1 MKISALAIALVLHF
15 ALAAQIPLQPSQ
27 NNDGMRLISTSEHQ
41 EAAPQWM
48 DSDAVNAL
56 LRHRTQFVDTTDGD
70 WAALLD
76 EARLTP
82 PKIYPPPKHLENS
95 DIVEELVS
103 RISVPNIQ
111 KWLKT
116 LTEFH
121 TRYYKTESGTEA
133 ALWIKDQAEA
143 VVSAAIN
150 ATNVDVVLT
159 LFEHNWTQPSVIAR
173 IQPKGWQASMNA
185 EVPIVILSAHLDSV
199 NAKNPKNGRSPGAED
214 DASGCATIF
223 AAFQILVEAGFQ
235 VKRPI
240 EFHWYSAEEAGLLGS
255 QKVALSYKK
264 NNIQVAG
271 AYNADETGFTPPGL
285 PRKIGISK
293 DFVNPALQAFVR
305 ALVVMYGGGDFRI
318 VDESCGYAC
327 SDHASWTRAGYAAAY
342 LFDTPMKDAP
352 EFVHSEGDAFE
363 NIDFE
368 HLVRFV
374 KIALGF
380 AVELSLA

>member
-1 MKISALAIALVLHF
+1 MRFLAISVVLRF
-15 ALAAQIPLQPSQ
+15 ALAAQIPLQPTP
-27 NNDGMRLISTSEHQ
+27 NDDGMRLISTSEH
-41 EAAPQWM
+41 EESVPQWM
-48 DSDAVNAL
+48 DSEAVNAL
-56 LRHRTQFVDTTDGD
+56 LRHRTKFVDTTDGD
-70 WAALLD
+70 WAALMD
-76 EARLTP
+76 ESRLAP

-95 DIVEELVS
+95 DIVEALIS

-111 KWLKT
+111 NWIKT
-116 LTEFH
+116 FTEFH
-121 TRYYKTESGTEA
+121 TRYYKTASGTEA

-143 VVSAAIN
+143 VVNAAPN
-150 ATNVDVVLT
+150 ATNMNVVLT
-159 LFEHNWTQPSVIAR
+159 VFEHDWTQPSIIAR
-173 IQPKGWQASMNA
+173 IQPKHWQESMS
-185 EVPIVILSAHLDSV
+185 VDIPIVILSAHLDSV

-214 DASGCATIF
+214 DASGCGTIF

-240 EFHWYSAEEAGLLGS
+240 EFHWYSGEEAGLLGS

-264 NNIQVAG
+264 SNIQVAG

-293 DFVNPALQAFVR
+293 DFVNPPLQAFVR
-305 ALVVMYGGGDFRI
+305 TLVAEYGGGDFKI

-352 EFVHSEGDAFE
+352 EFVHSELDAFE

-374 KIALGF
+374 RIALGF

>member
-1 MKISALAIALVLHF
+1 MRFLAISVVLRF
-15 ALAAQIPLQPSQ
+15 ALAAQIPLQPTP
-27 NNDGMRLISTSEHQ
+27 NDDGMRLISTSAHE
-41 EAAPQWM
+41 ESVPQWM
-48 DSDAVNAL
+48 DSEAVNAL
-56 LRHRTQFVDTTDGD
+56 LRHRTHFVDTTDGD
-70 WAALLD
+70 WAALMD
-76 EARLTP
+76 ESRLAP

-95 DIVEELVS
+95 DIVEALIS
-103 RISVPNIQ
+103 RISVPTIQ
-111 KWLKT
+111 NWIKT
-116 LTEFH
+116 FTEFH
-121 TRYYKTESGTEA
+121 TRYYKTASGTEA
-133 ALWIKDQAEA
+133 ALWIKGQAEA
-143 VVSAAIN
+143 VVNAAPN
-150 ATNVDVVLT
+150 ATNVNVVLT
-159 LFEHNWTQPSVIAR
+159 VFEHDWTQPSIIAR
-173 IQPKGWQASMNA
+173 IQPKHWQESMSA
-185 EVPIVILSAHLDSV
+185 DIPIVILSAHLDSV

-214 DASGCATIF
+214 DASGCGTIF

-240 EFHWYSAEEAGLLGS
+240 EFHWYSGEEAGLLGS

-264 NNIQVAG
+264 SNIQVAG

-293 DFVNPALQAFVR
+293 DFVNPPLQAFVR
-305 ALVVMYGGGDFRI
+305 TLVAEYGGGDFKI

-352 EFVHSEGDAFE
+352 EFVHSELDAFE

-374 KIALGF
+374 RIALGF

>member
-1 MKISALAIALVLHF
+1 MKVSAVAIAILRF
-15 ALAAQIPLQPSQ
+15 ALAAQIPLQPTR
-27 NNDGMRLISTSEHQ
+27 NDDGMRLISTSEHE

-48 DSDAVNAL
+48 DPEAVNAL

-70 WAALLD
+70 WAALMD
-76 EARLTP
+76 ESLLAP

-95 DIVEELVS
+95 DIVEALVS
-103 RISVPNIQ
+103 KISVPSIQ
-111 KWLKT
+111 NWLKT
-116 LTEFH
+116 FTDFH
-121 TRYYKTESGTEA
+121 TRYYKTASGTEA

-143 VVSAAIN
+143 VVNAAPN
-150 ATNVDVVLT
+150 ATNMNVVLT
-159 LFEHNWTQPSVIAR
+159 VFEHDWKQPSIIAR
-173 IQPKGWQASMNA
+173 IQPKHWQESMSA
-185 EVPIVILSAHLDSV
+185 DIPIVILSAHLDSV

-214 DASGCATIF
+214 DASGCSTIF

-240 EFHWYSAEEAGLLGS
+240 EFHWYSGEEAGLLGS

-264 NNIQVAG
+264 SNIQVAG

-285 PRKIGISK
+285 PRKIGISR
-293 DFVNPALQAFVR
+293 DFVNPPLQAFVR
-305 ALVVMYGGGDFRI
+305 TLVATYGGGDFKI

-352 EFVHSEGDAFE
+352 EFVHSEYDAFE

-374 KIALGF
+374 RIALGF
-380 AVELSLA
+380 AVELSLV

>member
-1 MKISALAIALVLHF
+1 MRCLAISVVLRL
-15 ALAAQIPLQPSQ
+15 ALAAQIPLQPTP
-27 NNDGMRLISTSEHQ
+27 NDDGMRLISTSEH
-41 EAAPQWM
+41 EESVPQWM
-48 DSDAVNAL
+48 DSEAVNAL

-70 WAALLD
+70 WAALMD
-76 EARLTP
+76 ESRLAP

-95 DIVEELVS
+95 DIVEALIS

-111 KWLKT
+111 NWIKT
-116 LTEFH
+116 FTEFH
-121 TRYYKTESGTEA
+121 TRYYKTASGAEA

-143 VVSAAIN
+143 VVNAAPN
-150 ATNVDVVLT
+150 ATNMNVVLT
-159 LFEHNWTQPSVIAR
+159 VFEHDWTQPSIIAR
-173 IQPKGWQASMNA
+173 IQPKHWQESMS
-185 EVPIVILSAHLDSV
+185 VDIPIVILSAHLDSV

-214 DASGCATIF
+214 DASGCGTIF

-240 EFHWYSAEEAGLLGS
+240 EFHWYSGEEAGLLGS

-264 NNIQVAG
+264 SNIQVAG

-285 PRKIGISK
+285 PRKIGISR
-293 DFVNPALQAFVR
+293 DFVNPPLQAFVR
-305 ALVVMYGGGDFRI
+305 ALVADYGGGDFKI

-352 EFVHSEGDAFE
+352 EFVHSELDAFE

-374 KIALGF
+374 RIALGF